1 MFTLKSLNKIQH
13 SLLHSRLLGTPSA
26 NVFTQYTQMSY
37 MKAQKC
43 KTLGTMD
50 S

>member
-1 MFTLKSLNKIQH
+1 
-13 SLLHSRLLGTPSA
+13 
-26 NVFTQYTQMSY
+26 

-50 S
+50 SLQRIAMLRSAPIG

>member
-1 MFTLKSLNKIQH
+1 
-13 SLLHSRLLGTPSA
+13 
-26 NVFTQYTQMSY
+26 

-50 S
+50 LAYEVVSLVWFNYTSSNVVH